1 MGISS
6 LFAKAD
12 VKSLNN
18 WWINDFVTNILLSN
32 FSLLLA
38 LNIIVDL
45 KNSTQ
50 KSSIF
55 DNIGNKNS
63 LIAAIPSLA
72 DCNNT
77 KRFACKFLWPNANCF
92 IRK

>member
-6 LFAKAD
+6 LLAKAD

-38 LNIIVDL
+38 LNIIVD
-45 KNSTQ
+45 
-50 KSSIF
+50 
-55 DNIGNKNS
+55 
-63 LIAAIPSLA
+63 
-72 DCNNT
+72 
-77 KRFACKFLWPNANCF
+77 FLCGFNEWNYS
-92 IRK
+92 